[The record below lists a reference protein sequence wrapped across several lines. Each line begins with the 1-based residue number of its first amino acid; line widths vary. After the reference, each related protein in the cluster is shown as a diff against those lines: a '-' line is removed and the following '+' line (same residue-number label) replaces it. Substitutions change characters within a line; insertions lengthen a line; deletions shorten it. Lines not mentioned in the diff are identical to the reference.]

1 MNEFKR
7 DYKKEWEKEKETKVT
22 RLIKFDKQLFE
33 DFSEQLKK
41 DNKTINGFVIEK
53 VLEYL
58 NEKNKA
64 E

>member
-7 DYKKEWEKEKETKVT
+7 DYKKEWKKEKETKVT

-33 DFSEQLKK
+33 QFSEQLKK
-41 DNKTINGFVIEK
+41 DNKTINGFVIEQ
-53 VLEYL
+53 VLKYL
-58 NEKNKA
+58 NKA